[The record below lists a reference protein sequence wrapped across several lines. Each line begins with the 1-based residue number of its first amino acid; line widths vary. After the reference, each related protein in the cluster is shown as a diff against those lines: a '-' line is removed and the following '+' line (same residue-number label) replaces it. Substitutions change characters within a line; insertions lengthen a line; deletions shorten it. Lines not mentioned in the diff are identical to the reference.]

1 MPAGAHPASGRGPDR
16 VDGIAGGGGRV
27 QSQHGVPVLR
37 RPREQ
42 PQDHAVDP
50 GAAGPPGFV
59 VTVLETVAAAVA
71 LVSRYMACVIS
82 SRRLAYSWIRP
93 PSRSRRS
100 RRRRW
105 TEPAGALGASSEVRR
120 WVSLG
125 TCVPALNRPIF
136 VQTSRRQHRTVQS
149 GTGCV
154 PRVGRRAVVDPVRA

>member
-1 MPAGAHPASGRGPDR
+1 M
-16 VDGIAGGGGRV
+16 

-82 SRRLAYSWIRP
+82 SRRLAVLVDQATEPVETISSSAMDRARGRARRKFRSP
-93 PSRSRRS
+93 KVGVPRNVRSRFESSDLRPDESTTNIGLFKVPQQVPSS
-100 RRRRW
+100 RRPTRR
-105 TEPAGALGASSEVRR
+105 
-120 WVSLG
+120 
-125 TCVPALNRPIF
+125 
-136 VQTSRRQHRTVQS
+136 
-149 GTGCV
+149 GCDLC
-154 PRVGRRAVVDPVRA
+154 R